1 MIAATYNMMLD
12 TGFLILD
19 EIRNFFI
26 SLIFRKGPYNKL
38 IIFPGTVNGQV
49 FIPAKDGIFDQHR
62 ASSNQYLYASSNKFD
77 KRTQTCLLEALASL
91 VLLIFFVHMEVS
103 QRTCFLRPVLIPV
116 VLSHPVY
123 QYTFSRRPGQFPSP
137 DTPQRCA
144 VFQTNRKFSPCSVA

>member
-62 ASSNQYLYASSNKFD
+62 ASSNQYLYASSCEVD
-77 KRTQTCLLEALASL
+77 KRTQTHRFEALASL
-91 VLLIFFVHMEVS
+91 
-103 QRTCFLRPVLIPV
+103 
-116 VLSHPVY
+116 
-123 QYTFSRRPGQFPSP
+123 
-137 DTPQRCA
+137 
-144 VFQTNRKFSPCSVA
+144 NKK